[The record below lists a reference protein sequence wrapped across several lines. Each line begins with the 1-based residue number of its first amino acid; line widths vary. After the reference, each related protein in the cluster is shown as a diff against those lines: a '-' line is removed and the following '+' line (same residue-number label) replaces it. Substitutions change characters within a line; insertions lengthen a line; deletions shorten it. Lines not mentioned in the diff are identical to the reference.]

1 MSEFEDIQRLIR
13 LKRFEAP
20 KEDFVEDFLAKFHEH
35 QRSEMLRQSS
45 LSLLWERMTTY
56 FDDLI
61 APRMVLVPAA
71 LCVGLLAIWGAMNI
85 RSGDSIDVTGSLAS
99 SQSMPAV
106 MSKQPA
112 FDVDS
117 QLIREVENNRV
128 LEIEGIL
135 LSRHFETDHTLQ
147 PDLVDVVSVSGSAT
161 PVSAEL
167 QPVAGFN
174 R

>member
-20 KEDFVEDFLAKFHEH
+20 KEDFVEDFLAKFHER

-45 LSLLWERMTTY
+45 LSLLWERVTTY
-56 FDDLI
+56 FDDLV
-61 APRMVLVPAA
+61 APRMVLVPAVA
-71 LCVGLLAIWGAMNI
+71 CVGLLAIWGAMNI
-85 RSGDSIDVTGSLAS
+85 GSNNASDAPFNLAS
-99 SQSMPAV
+99 SQPMPAV
-106 MSKQPA
+106 MPKQPA
-112 FDVDS
+112 FSVDS
-117 QLIREVENNRV
+117 QLIREVENDRA

-135 LSRHFETDHTLQ
+135 LSRHFETDNTLQ
-147 PDLVDVVSVSGSAT
+147 PEIVDVVSVSGSAS

>member
-1 MSEFEDIQRLIR
+1 
-13 LKRFEAP
+13 
-20 KEDFVEDFLAKFHEH
+20 
-35 QRSEMLRQSS
+35 
-45 LSLLWERMTTY
+45 
-56 FDDLI
+56 
-61 APRMVLVPAA
+61 
-71 LCVGLLAIWGAMNI
+71 
-85 RSGDSIDVTGSLAS
+85 
-99 SQSMPAV
+99 MPTV

-117 QLIREVENNRV
+117 QLIREVENDRV

-135 LSRHFETDHTLQ
+135 LSRHFEADHTLQ

>member
-13 LKRFEAP
+13 LKRFETP
-20 KEDFVEDFLAKFHEH
+20 QEDFVEDFLAKFHER

-56 FDDLI
+56 FDDLV
-61 APRMVLVPAA
+61 APRMVLVPAVA
-71 LCVGLLAIWGAMNI
+71 CVGLLAIWGALNL
-85 RSGDSIDVTGSLAS
+85 GAS
-99 SQSMPAV
+99 SKPEGSVNLVSAQSMPTV
-106 MSKQPA
+106 LPKQPA
-112 FDVDS
+112 FNVDS
-117 QLIREVENNRV
+117 QLIREVENDRA

-135 LSRHFETDHTLQ
+135 LSRHFETDTMLQ
-147 PDLVDVVSVSGSAT
+147 PELVDVVSVSGSAT

>member
-20 KEDFVEDFLAKFHEH
+20 KEDFVEDFLAKFHER
-35 QRSEMLRQSS
+35 QRSELLRQSS
-45 LSLLWERMTTY
+45 LSLLWERVTTY
-56 FDDLI
+56 FDDLVT
-61 APRMVLVPAA
+61 PRMVLVPAA
-71 LCVGLLAIWGAMNI
+71 ACVGLLAIWGAMNI
-85 RSGDSIDVTGSLAS
+85 GSGNTTDATGSLVS
-99 SQSMPAV
+99 SQSMPSV
-106 MSKQPA
+106 LSKQPA
-112 FDVDS
+112 FNVDS
-117 QLIREVENNRV
+117 QLIREVENDRA

-135 LSRHFETDHTLQ
+135 LSRHFETDTTLQ
-147 PDLVDVVSVSGSAT
+147 PELLDVVSVSGSAT

>member
-20 KEDFVEDFLAKFHEH
+20 KEDFVDDFLAKFHER

-45 LSLLWERMTTY
+45 LSLLWERVTTY
-56 FDDLI
+56 LDDLV

-71 LCVGLLAIWGAMNI
+71 ACVGLLAIWGAMNI
-85 RSGDSIDVTGSLAS
+85 GSGTTADAPSTLVS
-99 SQSMPAV
+99 SQAMPSIMA
-106 MSKQPA
+106 KQPA
-112 FDVDS
+112 FSVDS
-117 QLIREVENNRV
+117 QLIREVEHVRA

-135 LSRHFETDHTLQ
+135 LSRHFETDAKLQ
-147 PDLVDVVSVSGSAT
+147 PEMVDVVSVSGPAT
-161 PVSAEL
+161 PVSAKL